1 MNSHLYE
8 TKRKEDF
15 KKTQQGRA
23 YIYLLNK
30 NIIWKLIWSEIF
42 NRKYSERFLIWKI
55 FNSFHV

>member
-42 NRKYSERFLIWKI
+42 NRKYGERFLI
-55 FNSFHV
+55 